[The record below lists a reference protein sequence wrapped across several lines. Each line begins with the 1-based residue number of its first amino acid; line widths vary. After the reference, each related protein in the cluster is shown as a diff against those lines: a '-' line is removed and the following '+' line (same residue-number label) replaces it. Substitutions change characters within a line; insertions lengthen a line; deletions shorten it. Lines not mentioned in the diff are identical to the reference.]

1 MHIYAYASD
10 NAYLLRSTRVF
21 VSTHQVS
28 IHTIVLEYYAYYAYE
43 YAYSS
48 SSRTMMQRYYAY
60 YYEQYG

>member
-28 IHTIVLEYYAYYAYE
+28 INTIVLA
-43 YAYSS
+43 
-48 SSRTMMQRYYAY
+48 RVLCILCIWVCIL
-60 YYEQYG
+60 

>member
-1 MHIYAYASD
+1 MHMHLIMHTYYVV
-10 NAYLLRSTRVF
+10 LRVF